1 MQTEIHDC
9 FLWSSGDAIFGW
21 GLQSGGRRL
30 CRRKRLRMCGR
41 TSSFCSKCEIFKYLK
56 ADKPRER
63 QRNQAAGEN
72 HIPAPPGSPG
82 KEPAF
87 PARCRFGPWTSSRWG
102 SHWKAEKPTARI
114 GVVPSHTP
122 TGCVFYL
129 IGEGL
134 RWVVDDDGLGEIPT
148 QDVQVFDVI
157 PLDADAV
164 LAEQSVPEGRRE
176 GTISGWNATS
186 RSQVWCHPPDQL
198 LSWIQD
204 VQQLVG
210 IDFLRRRKE
219 NNLKKIN
226 R

>member
-9 FLWSSGDAIFGW
+9 FLWSSGDAIFGR

-41 TSSFCSKCEIFKYLK
+41 TSSFCSKCEIFKSLK

-102 SHWKAEKPTARI
+102 SHWKAEKPNSTHWCRTI
-114 GVVPSHTP
+114 THTHRVRVLP
-122 TGCVFYL
+122 DRRRLAVSCRWWWSWRDPDPGCS
-129 IGEGL
+129 GL
-134 RWVVDDDGLGEIPT
+134 WCNSL
-148 QDVQVFDVI
+148 
-157 PLDADAV
+157 
-164 LAEQSVPEGRRE
+164 GRRRSAR
-176 GTISGWNATS
+176 GTVGAWRTQRGNHQRLKRDITVSGLVSPTWPTAFLDPGCS
-186 RSQVWCHPPDQL
+186 AACRHR
-198 LSWIQD
+198 LS
-204 VQQLVG
+204 
-210 IDFLRRRKE
+210 
-219 NNLKKIN
+219 
-226 R
+226 